1 VLPPGNSVILV
12 VVCLLACL
20 FVLVKRAGGEAAGSR
35 KDSFRHQILERLA
48 PGELALLFRLQMR

>member
-1 VLPPGNSVILV
+1 MV
-12 VVCLLACL
+12 VCL